1 MSRGEQA
8 KADILDA
15 AERLIAERGV
25 QVPLREIAVAAGQ
38 RNNSAVNYHFRNRQ
52 ELINAVVRRRLEPM
66 ERRRTEMLAALG
78 SAEHADVN
86 ALLRILVL
94 PLTAVDSDYYA
105 RFLQAAMLYLPT
117 ELDGTQGAAWPRVL
131 NELARAVPA
140 SGRTAKRRRMGAV
153 ATAMFALLAEWERET
168 CAGTIP
174 ADFPEEIV
182 VLLGAMLTA
191 PVPDRTEA
199 PDRAGPD
206 LTTSS

>member
-66 ERRRTEMLAALG
+66 ERRRTDMLAALG
-78 SAEHADVN
+78 TTDQADVN

-140 SGRTAKRRRMGAV
+140 SGGSAKRRRLGAV
-153 ATAMFALLAEWERET
+153 ATAMFALLAEWERESR
-168 CAGTIP
+168 AGTTP
-174 ADFPEEIV
+174 ADFPEDIV
-182 VLLGAMLTA
+182 VMLGAMLTA
-191 PVPDRTEA
+191 PVPDRTGS
-199 PDRAGPD
+199 PG
-206 LTTSS
+206 